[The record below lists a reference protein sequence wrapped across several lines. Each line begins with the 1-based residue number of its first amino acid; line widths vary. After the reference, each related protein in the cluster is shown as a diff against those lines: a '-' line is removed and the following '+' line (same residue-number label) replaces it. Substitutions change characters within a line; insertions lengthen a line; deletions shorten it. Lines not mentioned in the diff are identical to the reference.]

1 MEARI
6 IRRSLVTVAVGLAM
20 GTAGV
25 ANATNGYFSHGY
37 GTKAKGMGGV
47 GMAISQDAYAP
58 GINPAGIA
66 GMETRFDASVA
77 YFRPERSFE
86 ASDPHRPPEQGEFP
100 LAGGS
105 VDSDSN
111 NFFIP
116 SLAFVQQI
124 DEDRSWGV
132 ALLGN
137 GGMNTDYPAIAR
149 DCPDPQGGRR
159 LFPDE
164 VFFATGLRA

>member
-86 ASDPHRPPEQGEFP
+86 A
-100 LAGGS
+100 AC
-105 VDSDSN
+105 
-111 NFFIP
+111 
-116 SLAFVQQI
+116 
-124 DEDRSWGV
+124 
-132 ALLGN
+132 
-137 GGMNTDYPAIAR
+137 PATQVHQSR
-149 DCPDPQGGRR
+149 W
-159 LFPDE
+159 
-164 VFFATGLRA
+164 